1 MCVRSLSVA
10 RSAFAL
16 FSAQPLSSSM
26 SLLRVLQSD
35 LASVLMQYL
44 DASHTQLLEI
54 ARPLRNSQTFAMA
67 VTTQRGFNLF
77 KFVEHLRGDVLCRRA
92 VELTCGSENDFDRLW
107 ASIPET
113 IVTTDFLAFA
123 CAKHDSMAYK
133 YVPMAVRVE
142 SAFVRALVGH
152 VKAFGRYEDD
162 CPSDL
167 ITDGGWILDAMLEDR
182 EFALTCA
189 RKGIVPFGSTS
200 QLYVH
205 DQEIVEE
212 YLKVHWCC
220 ELNVYVKISASPWYN
235 RDWVLHM
242 CRDAPM
248 TAAFLLEHTN
258 SGDLQLEI
266 IEAVPENWVYETYQ
280 GGTHDGQRRIWR
292 TAVRRRPL
300 VMQIV
305 WTWCEVL
312 PSDQP
317 LLTRAFLQNPMMYT
331 HCKSHIRRLDYVA
344 HIAFTHN
351 GLQIRNSPFVDNKQ
365 LALTAVR
372 QNGLALRWVSA
383 RLQTDLDVVLQAV
396 RQNGLALAWSKLN
409 NSDVARTAV
418 QQNPVAAAF
427 MTHIFYPYM

>member
-1 MCVRSLSVA
+1 M
-10 RSAFAL
+10 
-16 FSAQPLSSSM
+16 
-26 SLLRVLQSD
+26 
-35 LASVLMQYL
+35 
-44 DASHTQLLEI
+44 
-54 ARPLRNSQTFAMA
+54 
-67 VTTQRGFNLF
+67 
-77 KFVEHLRGDVLCRRA
+77 
-92 VELTCGSENDFDRLW
+92 
-107 ASIPET
+107 
-113 IVTTDFLAFA
+113 
-123 CAKHDSMAYK
+123 
-133 YVPMAVRVE
+133 
-142 SAFVRALVGH
+142 
-152 VKAFGRYEDD
+152 
-162 CPSDL
+162 
-167 ITDGGWILDAMLEDR
+167 ITDGGWILDAILEDR

-212 YLKVHWCC
+212 YLKVQCYPKRD
-220 ELNVYVKISASPWYN
+220 VYLYQKISASPWYN

-248 TAAFLLEHTN
+248 TAAFLLEYTH

-266 IEAVPENWVYETYQ
+266 IEAVPENWVYETFQ

-305 WTWCEVL
+305 GTWCEVL

-317 LLTRAFLQNPMMYT
+317 LLTRAFLQQPMMYT
-331 HCKSHIRRLDYVA
+331 HCQWPIRCLDYVA

-383 RLQTDLDVVLQAV
+383 RLQADLDVVLQAV

-427 MTHIFYPYM
+427 VTHFYCLYM

>member
-1 MCVRSLSVA
+1 
-10 RSAFAL
+10 
-16 FSAQPLSSSM
+16 M

-44 DASHTQLLEI
+44 DASHAQLLEI
-54 ARPLRNSQTFAMA
+54 ARPPRSSQTFAMA
-67 VTTQRGFNLF
+67 VTTQHGFNLF

-92 VELTCGSENDFDRLW
+92 VEHTCGSERHFDRLW
-107 ASIPET
+107 ASIPEN
-113 IVTTDFLAFA
+113 IITTDFLAFA
-123 CAKHDSMAYK
+123 CAKHDSAYK
-133 YVPMAVRVE
+133 YVPLAVRVE

-152 VKAFGRYEDD
+152 VKAFDRHADD

-220 ELNVYVKISASPWYN
+220 ELDVYVKISASPWYN
-235 RDWVLHM
+235 RAWILHM

-248 TAAFLLEHTN
+248 TAAFLLEYTH

-266 IEAVPENWVYETYQ
+266 IEAVPEDWVYETFQ
-280 GGTHDGQRRIWR
+280 GGTLDGKRRIWR

-305 WTWCEVL
+305 GTWCEAL

-317 LLTRAFLQNPMMYT
+317 LLTRAFLQQPMMYT
-331 HCKSHIRRLDYVA
+331 HCQWPIRCLDYVA

-351 GLQIRNSPFVDNKQ
+351 GLQIRDSPFVDNKQ

-372 QNGLALRWVSA
+372 QNGLALRWVSTH
-383 RLQTDLDVVLQAV
+383 LQTDLDVVLQAV
-396 RQNGLALAWSKLN
+396 RQNGLALAWCKLP
-409 NSDVARTAV
+409 NSDVTRAAV

-427 MTHIFYPYM
+427 MTHDFYSSM